1 MTDRKLLLLL
11 AAAIAAATLVQ
22 TVALA
27 QTPRGDATFP
37 PGGTTVRPA
46 PLPPR
51 PGLAQPS
58 EQVPMPK
65 RVYDPSL
72 STGKP
77 EDCVDGTVWSPSL
90 RGCMPPWH
98 VEPPPPD
105 K

>member
-11 AAAIAAATLVQ
+11 AAAIAAATLIQ
-22 TVALA
+22 TAALA
-27 QTPRGDATFP
+27 QTPTGDATFP
-37 PGGTTVRPA
+37 PGSSGRPA

-65 RVYDPSL
+65 RLYDPSL